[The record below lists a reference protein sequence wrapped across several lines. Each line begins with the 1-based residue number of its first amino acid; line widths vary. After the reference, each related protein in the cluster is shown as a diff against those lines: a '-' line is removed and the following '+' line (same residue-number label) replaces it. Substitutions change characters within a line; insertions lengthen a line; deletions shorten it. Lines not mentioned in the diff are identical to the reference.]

1 MIMSFRYI
9 QTLTE
14 KQVKELYELF
24 QREWWTKGRQLVDV
38 QRMVKHSD
46 VIVGYCE
53 PDTERLIA
61 FARVITDFVFKALI
75 LDVIVHEDYRGTGL
89 GRTLMNTLLQHP
101 SFKDVKH
108 FELYCRPEMRS
119 FYQKWG
125 FTDELGELHF
135 MRRG

>member
-9 QTLTE
+9 QSLTE
-14 KQVKELYELF
+14 KQVKELCELY

-46 VIVGYCE
+46 VIVGFCE

-61 FARVITDFVFKALI
+61 FARVLTDFVYKALI
-75 LDVIVHEDYRGTGL
+75 LDVIVHEEYRGTGL
-89 GRTLMNTLLQHP
+89 GRTLMNTILQHP
-101 SFKDVKH
+101 SLKDVKH
-108 FELYCRPEMRS
+108 VELYCRPEMRS

-125 FTDELGELHF
+125 FTDELGELYF